1 MRPRSPHY
9 ALLSLFVHVPPLPL
23 GFFDLL
29 LVKERRFLLEALPP
43 YLTLAGVGCA
53 YVVFYLLFSVGMHRT
68 NGGHHTYAF
77 MEDLDALRPYPLG
90 WLALA
95 LLASAGFAALTY
107 VTWWTPQT
115 QALDAKPPATAFPPS
130 LAHSRAGAALLRG
143 RGLPI
148 AVLANMRVLNCTSLD
163 CTGAQRRLGV
173 PLARSR
179 PPFFR
184 RPCSPAHQELWLPL
198 PPRLNSDGSSR
209 ASAFHT
215 AGSAEFAIPTCLN
228 ACRHSAR
235 SCQAV
240 VIGGSASAVRFAAL
254 AFLPASM
261 SRVAASP
268 GVSALGCAPPRS
280 TVKCAQRTAS
290 PLRALATPCKFS
302 EKILHHRADRDSG
315 AHSTLRGGGRR
326 RGAAAH
332 ECRRRPRK

>member
-1 MRPRSPHY
+1 MRWPACQKTTAPLGMRIVVTYAPPRSPHY

-148 AVLANMRVLNCTSLD
+148 ALLANMRVLNCTSLD
-163 CTGAQRRLGV
+163 YYRRPATPRSASGEKPTSILSTAVFARTSGTLVAAAAASKQRRQ
-173 PLARSR
+173 LARER
-179 PPFFR
+179 
-184 RPCSPAHQELWLPL
+184 LP
-198 PPRLNSDGSSR
+198 
-209 ASAFHT
+209 
-215 AGSAEFAIPTCLN
+215 
-228 ACRHSAR
+228 HS
-235 SCQAV
+235 
-240 VIGGSASAVRFAAL
+240 G
-254 AFLPASM
+254 
-261 SRVAASP
+261 
-268 GVSALGCAPPRS
+268 
-280 TVKCAQRTAS
+280 QR
-290 PLRALATPCKFS
+290 
-302 EKILHHRADRDSG
+302 
-315 AHSTLRGGGRR
+315 
-326 RGAAAH
+326 
-332 ECRRRPRK
+332 

>member
-1 MRPRSPHY
+1 MRIVVTYAPPRSPHY

-29 LVKERRFLLEALPP
+29 LVKERRFLLDALPP

-53 YVVFYLLFSVGMHRT
+53 YVVFHLLFSVGMHRT

-148 AVLANMRVLNCTSLD
+148 ALLANMR
-163 CTGAQRRLGV
+163 
-173 PLARSR
+173 
-179 PPFFR
+179 
-184 RPCSPAHQELWLPL
+184 
-198 PPRLNSDGSSR
+198 SR
-209 ASAFHT
+209 AC
-215 AGSAEFAIPTCLN
+215 ELIRC
-228 ACRHSAR
+228 
-235 SCQAV
+235 
-240 VIGGSASAVRFAAL
+240 
-254 AFLPASM
+254 
-261 SRVAASP
+261 P
-268 GVSALGCAPPRS
+268 G
-280 TVKCAQRTAS
+280 
-290 PLRALATPCKFS
+290 
-302 EKILHHRADRDSG
+302 
-315 AHSTLRGGGRR
+315 
-326 RGAAAH
+326 
-332 ECRRRPRK
+332 